1 MAEKFRSLIRV
12 IVSNVN
18 KHWLLNNATIKIS
31 NTTEKAQEKLSN
43 MQNVVAS
50 KYYAVAKQINSD
62 ITLIQNLNAARLQ
75 PSPLPNK
82 VVKWMQWYQQLTG
95 LDAVELAKHQV
106 ISAQDKLFKCQDDR
120 RALNRQATTIND
132 KLKEVYSELIQ
143 TKRDD
148 PKYVQ
153 LTIRENKYLQDQAKI
168 ISQLNLLETEEKDHF
183 TQLATAIK
191 EYHDSQTMNGQ
202 KYKYLSILASSI
214 LAIIS
219 LVGSMIYNNRRIAN
233 MRMVIAEAQKSN
245 ETALQSTF
253 HSLEKYINI
262 GFSEVY
268 KKLDNKTDNNIK
280 QDINLVNH
288 ELDTN
293 VTKKL
298 QQGYIILGLCIV
310 SIYIYRALAG

>member
-1 MAEKFRSLIRV
+1 MFYLF
-12 IVSNVN
+12 
-18 KHWLLNNATIKIS
+18 
-31 NTTEKAQEKLSN
+31 Q
-43 MQNVVAS
+43 
-50 KYYAVAKQINSD
+50 QINSD